1 MGTLTNVAFL
11 VGGIL
16 LGVLALIGVLDV
28 VRGTPVEHVRV
39 PTAPGDAS
47 TASEDARPPAVDEPL
62 FRDTVELLT
71 RTTLRPGHAIAVFAN
86 GDQTYPALWDDLRGA
101 RRSITLQMYYCK
113 TGRMADT
120 LREVLEER
128 AEAGIAVYFLYD
140 AFGSSLPK
148 SYFASLRSSGVKVCP
163 FRPLEVLSV
172 HKLQH
177 RAHIRVVVVDGAVG
191 YTGGFGIDDK
201 WYGTGRQKDQW
212 RDTNVRFTGPAVRQ
226 LQATFAACWAE
237 ATGDLLTGPLL
248 FPPDG
253 AADPPGAARDQHPP
267 AADGAL
273 AGLLHASP
281 SIGSTEAERFFALS
295 IASARR
301 TLYITNSYFVPDR
314 AFRRMIADAARR
326 GVDTRVLTAGPET
339 DVRSTLYAGRAR
351 YAELLRGG
359 VRIYEYQPTMMH
371 AKSIVVDGRWGSV
384 GSMNADNRSMSFN
397 EESNLF
403 ALDADFAVRL
413 ERLFLEDLEHAK
425 EIRLEEFRRR
435 PWTTRVVEHGA
446 HLLWRVL

>member
-1 MGTLTNVAFL
+1 MDSLTNIGFL
-11 VGGIL
+11 LAGL
-16 LGVLALIGVLDV
+16 LFGVLALIGVLDV
-28 VRGTPVEHVRV
+28 VRGTPVARVCV
-39 PTAPGDAS
+39 PTAPSAEHAS
-47 TASEDARPPAVDEPL
+47 REDARPPAVDEPL
-62 FRDTVELLT
+62 FRDTIELLT
-71 RTTLRPGHAIAVFAN
+71 RTTLRPGHAIDVFTN
-86 GDQTYPALWDDLRGA
+86 GDQTYPPLWADLGSA
-101 RRSITLQMYYCK
+101 ERSITVQMYYCK
-113 TGRMADT
+113 AGRMAER

-128 AEAGIAVYFLYD
+128 AGAGVAVYFLYD

-148 SYFASLRSSGVKVCP
+148 SYFASLRSAGVRVRP
-163 FRPLEVLSV
+163 FRPLELLSL

-177 RAHIRVVVVDGAVG
+177 RAHIRVVVVDGRVG

-201 WYGTGRQKDQW
+201 WFGSGRHKDQW

-248 FPPDG
+248 FPPDDG
-253 AADPPGAARDQHPP
+253 AAVAAT
-267 AADGAL
+267 DGAL
-273 AGLLHASP
+273 AGLLHGSP

-301 TLYITNSYFVPDR
+301 TLYITNSYFVPDG
-314 AFRRMIADAARR
+314 AFRRLIAAAARR

-351 YAELLRGG
+351 YEELLRAG
-359 VRIYEYQPTMMH
+359 VRVYEYQPTMMH
-371 AKSIVVDGRWGSV
+371 AKSIVVDGRWASV

-403 ALDADFAVRL
+403 ALDADFGAQM
-413 ERLFLEDLEHAK
+413 ERLFLEDLAHAK

-435 PWTTRVVEHGA
+435 PWASRLVEQGA
-446 HLLWRVL
+446 HLVWRVL